1 MMIDLSKG
9 SRINLSKEAPGATK
23 FILGMGWDAR
33 KTDGSDF
40 DLDASALLLDASEKP
55 VGGPKSLVFYGQQT
69 SPCGGVASSGD
80 NLTGEGDGDDESII
94 VDTTAIDSNIE
105 KIILL
110 VTIHEA
116 ESRGQNFGMVSNA
129 YVRILQDGS
138 EDVIARYDLSEDY
151 STETAVIFGE
161 LYKKDGDWRF
171 AAKGDGFAGGLAAFL
186 KEYGLQ

>member
-1 MMIDLSKG
+1 MIDLSKG

-40 DLDASALLLDASEKP
+40 DLDASALLLGASEKP

-80 NLTGEGDGDDESII
+80 NLTGEGDGD
-94 VDTTAIDSNIE
+94 
-105 KIILL
+105 
-110 VTIHEA
+110 
-116 ESRGQNFGMVSNA
+116 
-129 YVRILQDGS
+129 
-138 EDVIARYDLSEDY
+138 DVIARYDLSEDY